1 MARMLKRKHA
11 AISNLGKHAQPSK
24 QPRQAALNENN
35 KGNKGTARNDSGL
48 HISTTTVELLIK
60 TVEASLE
67 QAACLRTQMS
77 TTFDEICQ
85 PAWAPETVS
94 TPYHQPMQI
103 ETLTS
108 VPEASLDLKPTVTP
122 GTQSRLALCNDYD
135 AHFKPL
141 HLLLKLELHG
151 WMSRTSCSPVGN
163 LDAGI

>member
-1 MARMLKRKHA
+1 MSKRKHA

-35 KGNKGTARNDSGL
+35 KENKGTARDDSGL
-48 HISTTTVELLIK
+48 HISAT

-85 PAWAPETVS
+85 LTWAPETVS
-94 TPYHQPMQI
+94 TTYHEPMQI

-108 VPEASLDLKPTVTP
+108 VPEASMDLEPTVTP
-122 GTQSRLALCNDYD
+122 GMRSSLALRNNSD
-135 AHFKPL
+135 AQFEPPPSVAEARAAWMDVKNILQPRQKSGRR
-141 HLLLKLELHG
+141 HL
-151 WMSRTSCSPVGN
+151 TF
-163 LDAGI
+163 